1 MKAFRR
7 VAVAAMMA
15 VSVLTSVSADA
26 QSSRDLANTQLMQG
40 KAYLDAGQYADAASS
55 FESVVLDMDDP
66 DNEFPDLRA
75 IAGVFLCLARAK
87 NQQLDAARSACN
99 NVIAMRN
106 APQSVKDQAT
116 QLLNKLN

>member
-1 MKAFRR
+1 MKSSKLLSALMLISIGF
-7 VAVAAMMA
+7 
-15 VSVLTSVSADA
+15 TSAPADA
-26 QSSRDLANTQLMQG
+26 QSSRDLANSQLMEG
-40 KAYLDAGQYADAASS
+40 KAYLDAGKYADAASS

-87 NQQLDAARSACN
+87 NQQFDAARSACQ

-106 APQSVKDQAT
+106 APQSVKDEAT
-116 QLLNKLN
+116 QLLNKLK

>member
-1 MKAFRR
+1 MGAFRR
-7 VAVAAMMA
+7 IVAAAVIA

-26 QSSRDLANTQLMQG
+26 QSSRDLANTQLMEG

-55 FESVVLDMDDP
+55 FESVVLDMEDP
-66 DNEFPDLRA
+66 NNEFPDLRA

-87 NQQLDAARSACN
+87 NQQLEVARAACQ
-99 NVIAMRN
+99 NVIAMHN
-106 APQSVKDQAT
+106 APQSVKDQAQ

>member
-1 MKAFRR
+1 MKAFRP
-7 VAVAAMMA
+7 VAVAAVIA
-15 VSVLTSVSADA
+15 VSVLISASADA
-26 QSSRDLANTQLMQG
+26 QSSRDLANAQLMEG
-40 KAYLDAGQYADAASS
+40 KEHLDAGEYAAAASS

-66 DNEFPDLRA
+66 DNEFLDLRA

-87 NQQLDAARSACN
+87 NQQIDAARAACQ

-116 QLLNKLN
+116 ELLNKLN